1 MDQSIIATL
10 HDGSNPM
17 IVLTLLSLAC
27 FRVWLEIMGFD
38 FTRLPLTQKLFRTR
52 DDVAIKRFHRS
63 GLYFSL
69 GYLLMVGVPILIQG

>member
-1 MDQSIIATL
+1 MDNSIIATL

-17 IVLTLLSLAC
+17 LVLTLLSLAC

-38 FTRLPLTQKLFRTR
+38 FKRLPLTQKLFRSR
-52 DDVAIKRFHRS
+52 DDEAIKRFHRS

-69 GYLLMVGVPILIQG
+69 GYLIVVGLPIVLQG